1 MKFIR
6 IIFKLSILILGAIG
20 IFGCKSAKELQN
32 SIPFVI
38 EEVYYKHWFSGV
50 KNGGSGIDLFIKIES
65 KPNSIILDSIYF
77 RGQQTKLKIT
87 NNNLFVGRF
96 LANPNPKKDIIMS
109 NKPYAEYGNKTTELT
124 KEIPFKLKPDEC
136 VISYKQGF
144 KTKHFKI
151 VGLTK
156 KQNENI

>member
-1 MKFIR
+1 MKCIKN
-6 IIFKLSILILGAIG
+6 IFKLTILILGAIG
-20 IFGCKSAKELQN
+20 SLGCKSANELQN
-32 SIPFVI
+32 SIPFEI

-50 KNGGSGIDLFIKIES
+50 KNGSFGIDLFIKIES

-96 LANPNPKKDIIMS
+96 LANPNSKKDIIMS
-109 NKPYAEYGNKTTELT
+109 NKPYAEYGNKTPELT
-124 KEIPFKLKPDEC
+124 KENPFKLKPDEC

-144 KTKHFKI
+144 KTKYFKI
-151 VGLTK
+151 VGLAK
-156 KQNENI
+156 K